1 MGDVKYTEGG
11 VPYSDKTKGLAKEL
25 NMINFSNLQA
35 MKLMSKAYSV
45 KSQLGRKKGGR
56 QTGGRVDAS
65 LASLGSGVS
74 LPKLTKQRYTE

>member
-1 MGDVKYTEGG
+1 MAVKYTDNG
-11 VPYSDKTKGLAKEL
+11 VPYSDKTKSLATDL
-25 NMINFSNLQA
+25 NAINFNNLQA

-45 KSQLGRKKGGR
+45 KSQLGRKKGGK
-56 QTGGRVDAS
+56 QSGGRVEAS

>member
-1 MGDVKYTEGG
+1 MAVKYTDSG
-11 VPYSDKTKGLAKEL
+11 VPYSDKTKSLATDL
-25 NMINFSNLQA
+25 NAINFSNLQA

-45 KSQLGRKKGGR
+45 KSQLGRKKGGK
-56 QTGGRVDAS
+56 QSGGRVEAS

>member
-1 MGDVKYTEGG
+1 MAVKYTDNG
-11 VPYSDKTKGLAKEL
+11 VPYSDKTKALGKDL
-25 NMINFSNLQA
+25 NEINFNNLQA

-56 QTGGRVDAS
+56 QSGGRVDAS

>member
-1 MGDVKYTEGG
+1 MAVKYTDSG
-11 VPYSDKTKGLAKEL
+11 VPYSDKTKSLATDL
-25 NMINFSNLQA
+25 NAINFNNLQA

-45 KSQLGRKKGGR
+45 KSQLGRKKGGK
-56 QTGGRVDAS
+56 QSGGRVEAS

>member
-1 MGDVKYTEGG
+1 MAVKYTESG
-11 VPYSDKTKGLAKEL
+11 VAYSDKTKSLGTDL
-25 NMINFSNLQA
+25 NAINFNNLQA

-45 KSQLGRKKGGR
+45 KTQLGRKKGGK
-56 QTGGRVDAS
+56 QSGGRVEAS

>member
-1 MGDVKYTEGG
+1 MAVKYTDSG
-11 VPYSDKTKGLAKEL
+11 VPYSDKTKSLATDL
-25 NMINFSNLQA
+25 NAINFNNLQA

-45 KSQLGRKKGGR
+45 KSQLGRKKGGK
-56 QTGGRVDAS
+56 QSGGRVDAS

>member
-1 MGDVKYTEGG
+1 MAVKYTDNG
-11 VPYSDKTKGLAKEL
+11 VPYSDKSKDLAKDL
-25 NMINFSNLQA
+25 NAINFNNLQA

-45 KSQLGRKKGGR
+45 KSQLGRKKGGK
-56 QTGGRVDAS
+56 QSGGRVEAS

>member
-1 MGDVKYTEGG
+1 MAVKYTDNG
-11 VPYSDKTKGLAKEL
+11 VPYSDKTKSLATDL
-25 NMINFSNLQA
+25 NAINFNNLQA

-45 KSQLGRKKGGR
+45 KSQLGRKKGGK
-56 QTGGRVDAS
+56 QSGGRVDAS